1 MTLVT
6 PHSCDNFNYFF
17 TVKLNRTQTLASQS
31 HRMKAYIFF
40 YKICIISYYFQLDGK
55 YFHNNNIFFIGE
67 WPKFK

>member
-31 HRMKAYIFF
+31 HRMKAYIVFIKFVSLVIIFNWMVNISIIIIFF
-40 YKICIISYYFQLDGK
+40 YWRMAKV
-55 YFHNNNIFFIGE
+55 
-67 WPKFK
+67 